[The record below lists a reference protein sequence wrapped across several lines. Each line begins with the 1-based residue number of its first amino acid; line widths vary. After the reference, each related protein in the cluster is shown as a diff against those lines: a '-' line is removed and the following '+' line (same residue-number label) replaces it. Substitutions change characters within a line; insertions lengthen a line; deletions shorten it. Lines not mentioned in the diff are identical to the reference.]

1 MMDPT
6 IVAKNDLVTQMP
18 ITIFLVEVGSSLI
31 ALFEDIVL
39 LLHPPVDV
47 PYSLADT

>member
-31 ALFEDIVL
+31 ALFKALI
-39 LLHPPVDV
+39 
-47 PYSLADT
+47 